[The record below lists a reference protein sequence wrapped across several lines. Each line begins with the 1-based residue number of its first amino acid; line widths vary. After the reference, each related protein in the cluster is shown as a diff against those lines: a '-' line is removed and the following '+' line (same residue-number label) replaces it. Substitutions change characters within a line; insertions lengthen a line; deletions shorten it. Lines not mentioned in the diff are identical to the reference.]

1 MPTTGLFVNAENT
14 RIASTLDSHGLA
26 VGFLRRICHFF
37 RYFSSP
43 HRNRASLLY
52 NFSPSMKTQLA
63 DFAECI
69 GTELS
74 DVEKRFTRELSSDL
88 KCVASLVKHVN
99 RFRGKMLR
107 PCLVLLA
114 GKAVGSLGDA
124 HITLATVVEMVHM
137 ATLVH
142 DDVLDEAELRR
153 KGATI
158 NHLRGNEAA
167 VLLGDYL
174 ISHSYHLCSTLDS
187 QFAARLIART
197 TNTVCEGEL
206 LQIDNR
212 GNFDLDEETYFQ
224 IITRK
229 TASLCATSCL
239 LGSKYAGA
247 SEYQQHQLEL
257 YGLSLGIAFQIQ
269 DDILDIAGEPTM
281 VGKTLG
287 IDMEKGKMTLPMI
300 HFMQHAPQEH
310 RHLLRSLL
318 SDNDPDRGE
327 KIRNLLLP
335 SDSIAYARNRAEQLV
350 QGAKDALQ
358 GLADSEA
365 LRVLQAM
372 ADFVIRRPV

>member
-1 MPTTGLFVNAENT
+1 MNPELAEFIDCISGELAAVE
-14 RIASTLDSHGLA
+14 RRFASELA
-26 VGFLRRICHFF
+26 C
-37 RYFSSP
+37 
-43 HRNRASLLY
+43 
-52 NFSPSMKTQLA
+52 
-63 DFAECI
+63 
-69 GTELS
+69 
-74 DVEKRFTRELSSDL
+74 DL
-88 KCVASLVKHVN
+88 KCVGTLVKHVN

-114 GKAVGSLGDA
+114 GKAVGNLSEA

-187 QFAARLIART
+187 QYAARLIART

-239 LGSKYAGA
+239 LGAKYAGA
-247 SEYQQHQLEL
+247 TEYQQHQLEL
-257 YGLSLGIAFQIQ
+257 FGLSLGIAFQIQ
-269 DDILDIAGEPTM
+269 DDILDIAGEPSM

-300 HFMQHAPQEH
+300 HFMKSAPPEH
-310 RHLLRSLL
+310 RTLLRSLL

-335 SDSIAYARNRAEQLV
+335 SDSIQYARHRAEQLV
-350 QGAKDALQ
+350 QGAKDAIQELP
-358 GLADSEA
+358 ASEA
-365 LRVLQAM
+365 TKVLETM
-372 ADFVIRRPV
+372 AEFVIHRPV